1 MAGAQH
7 HDKLTMLSIENL
19 YQQSQLAST
28 QAIQTS
34 PRAKAPLQRRQG
46 FRLPLIRSKPVE
58 VILAAH
64 ADDSFGPDDNQN
76 ARSFSGDVVL
86 SGLKQPA
93 TETPDKQIHNRPI
106 HNKPVHHG
114 LDTAKQ
120 RQLPKKQKSAEKS
133 SAQKSRTAKPPLA
146 ASELTP
152 DIAGGTQIADD
163 PFLAIKQAVLAAQ
176 TGHSDTDISAKS
188 PDVRQ
193 AAQPASATLEHLVSQ
208 LSHLIED
215 EVEARLAKAQ
225 HAQPPEK
232 NKRVK
237 KRSEKSADTSE
248 KKKS

>member
-28 QAIQTS
+28 QAIQTP

-58 VILAAH
+58 VILAAR
-64 ADDSFGPDDNQN
+64 ADESFDTDENNSDS
-76 ARSFSGDVVL
+76 SFNGDVVL

-93 TETPDKQIHNRPI
+93 TETPDGSIHNR
-106 HNKPVHHG
+106 PVHHG
-114 LDTAKQ
+114 LDTPKQ

-133 SAQKSRTAKPPLA
+133 SAQKSRTAKPPRSA
-146 ASELTP
+146 PELTP
-152 DIAGGTQIADD
+152 DIAGETQIADD

-176 TGHSDTDISAKS
+176 TGQSDPDTAAKNPHITS
-188 PDVRQ
+188 

-215 EVEARLAKAQ
+215 EVEARLAKAKD
-225 HAQPPEK
+225 AQAPEK

-237 KRSEKSADTSE
+237 KRPEKSADTPE
-248 KKKS
+248 KKIS

>member
-106 HNKPVHHG
+106 HHG
-114 LDTAKQ
+114 LDTPKQ

-152 DIAGGTQIADD
+152 DIAGETQIADD

-237 KRSEKSADTSE
+237 KRSEKSADTPE

>member
-64 ADDSFGPDDNQN
+64 ADDSFDPDDNQS

-86 SGLKQPA
+86 SGLKQPT
-93 TETPDKQIHNRPI
+93 TETPDKQIHNRPM
-106 HNKPVHHG
+106 HHS
-114 LDTAKQ
+114 LDTPKQ
-120 RQLPKKQKSAEKS
+120 RQLPKKQKSAEKP
-133 SAQKSRTAKPPLA
+133 SAPKSRTAKPPLA

-152 DIAGGTQIADD
+152 DIAGETQIADD